1 MFKFSTVVCTYHDI
15 MCLLKRKRVYLVK
28 REISSLINGI

>member
-15 MCLLKRKRVYLVK
+15 MCLLKREKGV
-28 REISSLINGI
+28 SSKERDFFPH